1 MSLWYEHIGRLDNA
15 FLQPWSLDCIRT
27 VNEVA
32 DRHWAMWAG
41 EEIVDM
47 PGHLL
52 SYPIAVGEDGTVT
65 TLPDLECFPDTQAKI
80 LGTKS
85 ETLPS
90 ILTT

>member
-1 MSLWYEHIGRLDNA
+1 MVNKIGD
-15 FLQPWSLDCIRT
+15 Q
-27 VNEVA
+27 
-32 DRHWAMWAG
+32 HWAMWAG

-52 SYPIAVGEDGTVT
+52 SYPIAVDENGTVST
-65 TLPDLECFPDTQAKI
+65 HPGLDHFPDTQAKI

-85 ETLPS
+85 DSLPS